1 MLAKSSFISVLVM
14 IFIFFKWTPKLKAVQ
29 MKIDKWNSIK
39 LKKKKNLHSK
49 GNHQQK
55 SERKYLQII

>member
-14 IFIFFKWTPKLKAVQ
+14 IYIFFKWTPKLKAVQ

-39 LKKKKNLHSK
+39 LKKKKSA
-49 GNHQQK
+49 QQ
-55 SERKYLQII
+55 RKPSTKK